1 MHVSIV
7 AGIDGLED
15 DVCLMDVDFLLGA
28 LSGWRGTRGEAV
40 ALAEG
45 ALALAL
51 ALVEVSHPR
60 KGCVLHL
67 RNSESLYII
76 TTSPRRRESGLND
89 VLLDT
94 LKRISCLE
102 VV

>member
-15 DVCLMDVDFLLGA
+15 DVCLTDVDFLLGA
-28 LSGWRGTRGEAV
+28 LSGWRQMREAV

-51 ALVEVSHPR
+51 VEAGFLLGAMMKDENVLWR
-60 KGCVLHL
+60 K
-67 RNSESLYII
+67 
-76 TTSPRRRESGLND
+76 
-89 VLLDT
+89 
-94 LKRISCLE
+94 
-102 VV
+102 

>member
-1 MHVSIV
+1 MVIGVTTEDFVLNFCFCYDRDSI
-7 AGIDGLED
+7 
-15 DVCLMDVDFLLGA
+15 LGPQIERTMKGGHN
-28 LSGWRGTRGEAV
+28 L
-40 ALAEG
+40 
-45 ALALAL
+45 
-51 ALVEVSHPR
+51 SHPR

-102 VV
+102 VE